1 MNKKRLAEGALFGA
15 WLAVSVA
22 SLAAM
27 YQLWWNRE
35 RVLYA
40 GKSAE
45 EQRAVVFA
53 RAGIP
58 AQTLEM
64 AKRADAAWP
73 LDAAYEAAGSEVS
86 LSYFKYL
93 VLPRIPSGS
102 DAYRIQEEG
111 EIYTLTPEK
120 GAATPHRPLLTVE
133 PTPRG
138 LVLSALVL
146 LAIAAGL
153 SRLGLSIPE
162 GMATASLVLCA
173 ASVLLKTRFHSYAP
187 TGIFMCALGGLGA
200 GLAWRRKGERKAL
213 SASAGMA
220 SGKWSGVL
228 TWGPILVLGG
238 AVLWSLLMAV
248 VVVPDDW
255 DAWAQWGPKAK
266 ILAVSTC
273 ALGDVKHFVPGSGD
287 YPLLWPSVWA
297 FSGWCAGG
305 WEEQWSR
312 GWGAL
317 FLALAAWQLKRFS
330 DPVSGG
336 RGRGW
341 LFAALF
347 ASMPAV
353 PLVASWGYAE
363 APFWLMLVCAMSR
376 LLQWRDSGVRRDLW
390 MAGICIAGAACTKN
404 EGLVFAAL
412 CAAWVALC
420 GRKIRDI
427 AAVGL
432 PALLF
437 AGAWKAY
444 GVFGMNA
451 SNHVVASLAAMQPD
465 LSQWAGMLAEAGKY
479 VGGQWTDVKQW
490 NLVLPASL
498 VAAAWL
504 MARGGGRD
512 RLNLLLPFG
521 MLFALFAVVM
531 LHGENWRWQLGVA
544 WNRLTIQ
551 FFVLLLPV
559 LASGFG
565 RIPASDKRHS
575 TDPSPRPAA

>member
-1 MNKKRLAEGALFGA
+1 MNEKRWSEGVLFGA

-27 YQLWWNRE
+27 YHLWWNRE
-35 RVLYA
+35 RMLYV
-40 GKSAE
+40 GKCPE
-45 EQRAVVFA
+45 EQRMVVFE

-58 AQTLEM
+58 VQTLEM
-64 AKRADAAWP
+64 AKKADAAWP
-73 LDAAYEAAGSEVS
+73 PDAAYEADGSEVS

-93 VLPRIPSGS
+93 ELPRIPSGS

-111 EIYTLTPEK
+111 GVCALAPEA
-120 GAATPHRPLLTVE
+120 GAAPVHRPFQSVD
-133 PTPRG
+133 PTPQG
-138 LVLSALVL
+138 LVLSALIL
-146 LAIAAGL
+146 AAIAAGF
-153 SRLGLSIPE
+153 SRFGIGIPE
-162 GMATASLVLCA
+162 GMACAALVLCS
-173 ASVLLKTRFHSYAP
+173 ASVWLKPAFHSYAP
-187 TGIFMCALGGLGA
+187 TGIFMCALGGMG
-200 GLAWRRKGERKAL
+200 GWMAWRRKGERKAPA
-213 SASAGMA
+213 ASGGMA
-220 SGKWSGVL
+220 PGKWSGVW

-238 AVLWSLLMAV
+238 SVLWSLLMAV

-266 ILAVSTC
+266 VLAVSAG
-273 ALGDVKHFVPGSGD
+273 ALGDVKYFVPGSGD

-305 WEEQWSR
+305 WEEQWSK

-317 FLALAAWQLKRFS
+317 FFALAAWQLKRFS
-330 DPVSGG
+330 DSGSG
-336 RGRGW
+336 RRGRGW

-363 APFWLMLVCAMSR
+363 APLWLMLVCAMSR
-376 LLQWRDSGVRRDLW
+376 LLRWRDSGIRQDLW

-404 EGLVFAAL
+404 EGMVFAVL
-412 CAAWVALC
+412 CVAWVALC
-420 GRKIRDI
+420 GRKIRDLV
-427 AAVGL
+427 AVGL

-451 SNHVVASLAAMQPD
+451 SNHVVASLASPPPD
-465 LSQWAGMLAEAGKY
+465 FSQWAGMLAEAGKY
-479 VGGQWTDVKQW
+479 VGGHWTDVKQW

-504 MARGGGRD
+504 AVRGGGRD

-521 MLFALFAVVM
+521 MLGALFAVVM
-531 LHGENWRWQLGVA
+531 LHGENWLWQLGVA

-565 RIPASDKRHS
+565 RTQKPDEPRS
-575 TDPSPRPAA
+575 TDLAPPFSV